1 MIKEMTL
8 KSAMV
13 KLSRL
18 ENELSSLSSQLRY
31 EYKDDILSY
40 NGETLDNSKRAEK
53 AKELYKDIVSHLH
66 DIHSLRC
73 AINKANNEVN
83 ENGMTILEMI
93 DMAKIMRNHRSFMT
107 GCLKDAEFVS
117 DKAGIL
123 ERGCLINDFLEEKIN
138 LISPEEIEKISD
150 DIDILNT
157 KKIIVIDL
165 NN

>member
-53 AKELYKDIVSHLH
+53 AKELYKDIVSH
-66 DIHSLRC
+66 
-73 AINKANNEVN
+73 
-83 ENGMTILEMI
+83 
-93 DMAKIMRNHRSFMT
+93 
-107 GCLKDAEFVS
+107 
-117 DKAGIL
+117 
-123 ERGCLINDFLEEKIN
+123 
-138 LISPEEIEKISD
+138 
-150 DIDILNT
+150 
-157 KKIIVIDL
+157 
-165 NN
+165 